1 MDYKKVYKTAVELLV
16 HPARAWWHIMHRV
29 SKEGMMGDFLYP
41 MVMLCGTALFLGRIL
56 SNGLGWTSLYSSL
69 VDASLRSISLLFAY
83 YALSFLVAL
92 FTDRYIGREADR
104 ELTDVFTGY
113 SMVVVLVLEICMGL
127 FPEFGILAFIAQ
139 FYTLKVVWDG
149 AVVLIKVS
157 EERRFVY
164 TMVVSILLMVVP
176 VVVCRLIGMLSI
188 ALS

>member
-1 MDYKKVYKTAVELLV
+1 M
-16 HPARAWWHIMHRV
+16 
-29 SKEGMMGDFLYP
+29 
-41 MVMLCGTALFLGRIL
+41 
-56 SNGLGWTSLYSSL
+56 
-69 VDASLRSISLLFAY
+69 
-83 YALSFLVAL
+83 LSFLVAL
-92 FTDRYIGREADR
+92 FTDRYIGREPDR

-149 AVVLIKVS
+149 AVVLIKLS